1 MSSLDEQLALFEKEM
16 RSATEEP
23 SNGQTSIGGAPQKY
37 ETNPNA
43 ALRAGMKMSFSG
55 PVLPSV
61 SVAPKLGMTDIGSA
75 QAGPSTF
82 TKFVPHQLR
91 APSHPIANFI
101 RGTPQIPVV
110 PSQPVTIESGP
121 TLYNTS
127 TKANKKDESTVKR
140 KEELPPL
147 PRQVLLR
154 QWLYL
159 QT

>member
-55 PVLPSV
+55 PVLPSL
-61 SVAPKLGMTDIGSA
+61 KLV
-75 QAGPSTF
+75 QALLLSLF
-82 TKFVPHQLR
+82 RIR